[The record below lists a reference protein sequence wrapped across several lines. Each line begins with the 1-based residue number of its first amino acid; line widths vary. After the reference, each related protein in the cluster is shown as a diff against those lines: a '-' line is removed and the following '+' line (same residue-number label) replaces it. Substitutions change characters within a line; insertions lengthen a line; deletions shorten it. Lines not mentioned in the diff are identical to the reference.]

1 MVTRATRKYV
11 IHTYFGAMV
20 TNFIHLLYVKNKKM
34 STKELKKMKKLKNM
48 LKIIFG
54 ILILIVIGYFIFT
67 VRQV

>member
-1 MVTRATRKYV
+1 
-11 IHTYFGAMV
+11 
-20 TNFIHLLYVKNKKM
+20 
-34 STKELKKMKKLKNM
+34 MKKLKNM